1 MAFKVC
7 AMYTFGKA
15 VSGRAKVK
23 VCRSRNICRTV
34 IQTLASSGCANY
46 TIYYYNVE
54 NVVKNYNVLFY
65 PGNMQQ
71 PRKYTFEATVF
82 EEGTGVSVKAKDS
95 PSVNIHN
102 V

>member
-34 IQTLASSGCANY
+34 IRTLASSGCANY
-46 TIYYYNVE
+46 TIYYDNVQ
-54 NVVKNYNVLFY
+54 NVVKNYNNTFS

-95 PSVNIHN
+95 PSVNIHDM
-102 V
+102 